1 MSTHDP
7 RVNRRLLERQLALG
21 GVALLAVLGGLALER
36 ATDSDPPSPPPVEA
50 PPVAGRW
57 YEAAVGTYGPGL
69 FGRTTDCQVRLTRA
83 TRGVAHPVLP
93 CGARIVVSYG
103 GREVD
108 TRVIDKGPFGAGQ
121 EFALTQALAADLGLS
136 GVQIVRW
143 RFSGAR

>member
-1 MSTHDP
+1 M
-7 RVNRRLLERQLALG
+7 NRRLLERQLALG
-21 GVALLAVLGGLALER
+21 GVALLAVLGTLALGR
-36 ATDSDPPSPPPVEA
+36 ATEAEPPARPPVEA

-57 YEAAVGTYGPGL
+57 YEAPVGTYGPGL

-93 CGARIVVSYG
+93 CGARIVVAYG

-108 TRVIDKGPFGAGQ
+108 TRVIDKGPFGTRQ
-121 EFALTQALAADLGLS
+121 EFALTQALASDLGLS

-143 RFSGAR
+143 RFSAER

>member
-1 MSTHDP
+1 M
-7 RVNRRLLERQLALG
+7 NRRLLERLLALG
-21 GVALLAVLGGLALER
+21 AVALLAALVGLAVQR
-36 ATDSDPPSPPPVEA
+36 ASEPEPSPPPPIVA

-121 EFALTQALAADLGLS
+121 EFALTQALAADLGLT

-143 RFSGAR
+143 RFSEAR

>member
-1 MSTHDP
+1 M
-7 RVNRRLLERQLALG
+7 NRRLLERQLALG
-21 GVALLAVLGGLALER
+21 GVALLAVLGALALGR
-36 ATDSDPPSPPPVEA
+36 ATEAEPPARPPFEA

-57 YEAAVGTYGPGL
+57 YEAPVGTYGPGL
-69 FGRTTDCQVRLTRA
+69 FGRTTDCQVRLARS

-108 TRVIDKGPFGAGQ
+108 TRVIDKGPFGTRQ
-121 EFALTQALAADLGLS
+121 EFALTQALASDLGLS

-143 RFSGAR
+143 RFSAER